1 MARLRLGLAG
11 VLLFVIA
18 SGLLGAA
25 STLRAPALAAGH
37 GTFEIGGAEID
48 AWTEGEQSLL
58 AAFADPWD
66 DPDDELSGRGKEQ
79 PATGLKAASWR
90 RPSSDATAALRRPC
104 PPSTGPPASRAS

>member
-25 STLRAPALAAGH
+25 SPLRAPTLAAGH
-37 GTFEIGGAEID
+37 GAFEIGGAEID
-48 AWTEGEQSLL
+48 AWTEGGQSLL

-79 PATGLKAASWR
+79 PATGVRAASWR
-90 RPSSDATAALRRPC
+90 NPSRHAASALRRPC
-104 PPSTGPPASRAS
+104 PPATGPPASRLS